1 MFSAEVQADLKPETV
16 EMGTVPDADVLA
28 EALKEMEANI
38 TKELEMKE
46 QLKRKSIGAI
56 MDSSGGQAVGGDTGI
71 PKPPKTAKA
80 RTTTK
85 FGFADLDQRK
95 SPEGGATAFSFREQ
109 SQMEYLIKRDPMQEF
124 FTLTCQS
131 VKLNSPHMNAV
142 CTIDTM
148 QLYKKAIKQNIPF
161 FEWQTWIEDV
171 INKEFFRVFL
181 ARSFANSN
189 QKKSKGAS
197 KQAEAD
203 AKRKAKEQAMYF
215 QDQVEEDNVMQLPR
229 KGQQAAASAA
239 TRKTRG
245 RSGHSSKSNK
255 KSYVRPGLQLQIDTS
270 DDLAFG
276 EADSPEDHISS
287 RRTFQPPQSAKSQL
301 QSADKKGGTRYS
313 FDDKDIKKASA
324 DKQEKPSEA
333 KSKKVGQTPKPRKL
347 LKGLSLFK

>member
-1 MFSAEVQADLKPETV
+1 
-16 EMGTVPDADVLA
+16 
-28 EALKEMEANI
+28 
-38 TKELEMKE
+38 
-46 QLKRKSIGAI
+46 
-56 MDSSGGQAVGGDTGI
+56 
-71 PKPPKTAKA
+71 
-80 RTTTK
+80 
-85 FGFADLDQRK
+85 
-95 SPEGGATAFSFREQ
+95 
-109 SQMEYLIKRDPMQEF
+109 
-124 FTLTCQS
+124 
-131 VKLNSPHMNAV
+131 
-142 CTIDTM
+142 
-148 QLYKKAIKQNIPF
+148 
-161 FEWQTWIEDV
+161 
-171 INKEFFRVFL
+171 
-181 ARSFANSN
+181 
-189 QKKSKGAS
+189 
-197 KQAEAD
+197 
-203 AKRKAKEQAMYF
+203 MYF